1 MFLYHSFVGSPTMLV
16 ADQRGLPSDPAFLN
30 VVSMQ
35 INPLLESV
43 MKASPT
49 RQDLR
54 GLPTRRF

>member
-1 MFLYHSFVGSPTMLV
+1 MLV

-35 INPLLESV
+35 INHLLESV